1 MNRLS
6 DMDIN
11 VAVRRVLVRH
21 WIDLGRVS
29 VRTTRS
35 VVWMSGALIRVK
47 NGGGELTNE
56 EMLGIFQEI
65 KSINGVRRT
74 HLKLINWDG
83 GSEIGSGDASV
94 PQSGPVNTYEAKVNS
109 NLSLDDVP
117 AALGVPR
124 TSSRDRLLFTFASY

>member
-21 WIDLGRVS
+21 WVDLGRIS

-35 VVWMSGALIRVK
+35 VVWLSGAMVRVK
-47 NGGGELTNE
+47 NGGGELHNE

-65 KSINGVRRT
+65 KNVHDVRRV
-74 HLKLINWDG
+74 HLKLINWG
-83 GSEIGSGDASV
+83 GAEEIGSDAASV
-94 PQSGPVNTYEAKVNS
+94 TQKGPVNVYEAKVNPS
-109 NLSLDDVP
+109 LSLEDVIN
-117 AALGVPR
+117 ALGKPKEKNPEDSKEPI
-124 TSSRDRLLFTFASY
+124 TS